1 MSTQFAF
8 GGFANGVLLGPIT
21 AFLGG
26 RLSAV
31 VRNCV
36 LIMAVAYAVQA
47 AIYSEPSM
55 AALAAFAPGGVL
67 TAAQRNAPFVCTTM
81 LLSFFQFSL
90 GTTITAETTAVVP
103 SDMKGTLLGI
113 EHSLFAVARIFGPAT
128 GKNRPFLLCLPS
140 THGPH
145 LRTGHR
151 RRHSGLGRHKRPQR
165 SVLQRVHACHGFLAG
180 HARQCCRRGQ
190 GWWKG
195 GLIEDEGRFA
205 RAEARLTMALTVG
218 ILCMAMPRIRGI
230 RIPHIWDML
239 RINRIHLIRT
249 S

>member
-1 MSTQFAF
+1 MLTFQSTQFAF

-36 LIMAVAYAVQA
+36 LIMAVAYAAQA
-47 AIYSEPSM
+47 IIYSEASM

-113 EHSLFAVARIFGPAT
+113 EHSLFAVARIFGHVKKKHPNKLIQNVLENTVWGAPI
-128 GKNRPFLLCLPS
+128 PFLTRDLS
-140 THGPH
+140 TV
-145 LRTGHR
+145 
-151 RRHSGLGRHKRPQR
+151 
-165 SVLQRVHACHGFLAG
+165 SVSSRESSCDTFSLY
-180 HARQCCRRGQ
+180 
-190 GWWKG
+190 
-195 GLIEDEGRFA
+195 
-205 RAEARLTMALTVG
+205 
-218 ILCMAMPRIRGI
+218 
-230 RIPHIWDML
+230 
-239 RINRIHLIRT
+239 
-249 S
+249 